1 MEAQTKVQVDFEKL
15 ITEKSEKVRK
25 EFRALLDRTNKENP
39 QQKDVNAL
47 ADLLSGNR
55 GLELWRDVAS
65 AGYLAE
71 LTLIEN
77 ARATAAV
84 KECWKQ
90 RLQGLKKD
98 LGYSDAP
105 MLEQLLIQQAALC
118 WLKLNLVES
127 SYSSTMTQSITLTHP
142 PMSVAQRK
150 QKRPH
155 AAARRLPIPAF
166 VEPMRPTLA
175 AKPFTDSGWLFE
187 PKRDGWRTLCFSGT
201 ARRTWYHAGATV

>member
-71 LTLIEN
+71 LTVIEN

-90 RLQGLKKD
+90 RLQGLKISVT
-98 LGYSDAP
+98 L
-105 MLEQLLIQQAALC
+105 MRRC
-118 WLKLNLVES
+118 S
-127 SYSSTMTQSITLTHP
+127 SS
-142 PMSVAQRK
+142 
-150 QKRPH
+150 
-155 AAARRLPIPAF
+155 F
-166 VEPMRPTLA
+166 
-175 AKPFTDSGWLFE
+175 
-187 PKRDGWRTLCFSGT
+187 
-201 ARRTWYHAGATV
+201 